1 MDSRTKIF
9 VCLMAAVILAV
20 ALTLLTRGR
29 QGFGPAPFPME
40 LADKLSVDQ
49 LADRAGEAGTLMLP
63 TWMPGGIELR
73 EIYFKGLAILV
84 YSDRDVRDYRKG
96 NVTIQITRTDSSPTY
111 EQLQQRSQRPSRHVT
126 MVRDFPVVVLEDAVP
141 DSDMKK
147 RGIWPMMTYFWHD
160 GFYYI
165 ITVNKEDTTRED
177 LMNIVDNMKPVGPE
191 TLRKPTDT
199 VAG

>member
-1 MDSRTKIF
+1 MDSRTKVIM
-9 VCLMAAVILAV
+9 CLIPTVIVVVTLARFPR
-20 ALTLLTRGR
+20 AR

-40 LADKLSVDQ
+40 LAEKLSVDQ
-49 LADRAGEAGTLMLP
+49 LVDRAGDAGTLMLP
-63 TWMPGGIELR
+63 TWMPGGIKLR

-84 YSDRDVRDYRKG
+84 YSDKDVRDYRKG

-111 EQLQQRSQRPSRHVT
+111 EQLQQRSQRPSRDVV
-126 MVRDFPVVVLEDAVP
+126 MVRDFPIVILEDAVP

-147 RGIWPMMTYFWHD
+147 HGIWPMMTYFWYD

-165 ITVNKEDTTRED
+165 ITVNKEETTRED
-177 LMNIVDNMKPVGPE
+177 VLNIVENMKPVGPG

-199 VAG
+199 AAG